1 MAIYNV
7 GRDIDNRELGIGNW
21 ELGIGHRA
29 SGIGNCE
36 LEVETVRQ
44 QCQASSDAQQT
55 MTKLIIND

>member
-21 ELGIGHRA
+21 A

-36 LEVETVRQ
+36 LEVETKK
-44 QCQASSDAQQT
+44 AT
-55 MTKLIIND
+55 MPSFKRRTTNPDKINN